1 MNVRR
6 DFLLVAT
13 LAAATAT
20 PVSGQSVAPTVGPAN
35 SGKESIASI
44 PDISGRWIHPSI
56 PGF

>member
-20 PVSGQSVAPTVGPAN
+20 PVSGQWQTMTPAQQEN
-35 SGKESIASI
+35 IIRQKPIRGTNAVPQSHK
-44 PDISGRWIHPSI
+44 
-56 PGF
+56 